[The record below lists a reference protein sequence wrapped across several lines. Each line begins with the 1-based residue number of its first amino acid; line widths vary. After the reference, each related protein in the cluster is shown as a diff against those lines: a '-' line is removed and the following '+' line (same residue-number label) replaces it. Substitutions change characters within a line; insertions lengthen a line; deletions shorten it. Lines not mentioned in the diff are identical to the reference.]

1 MELNDILNGLNGC
14 EEHKEERCGC
24 GRRGFGNNF
33 IWIIILL
40 FLLCGFGNNNN
51 NNAAVEPFFVESKK
65 TKKKIDVCK
74 TSIYTP
80 IQEQCCGM
88 PYGYGMNQNQGLG
101 GFCGYGS
108 MWWFII
114 IIIIFCGFGSFG
126 RGIGG
131 CNDICVTK

>member
-1 MELNDILNGLNGC
+1 MLMRGENNM
-14 EEHKEERCGC
+14 CG
-24 GRRGFGNNF
+24 
-33 IWIIILL
+33 
-40 FLLCGFGNNNN
+40 GFGNNNRS
-51 NNAAVEPFFVESKK
+51 AVEPFFVENKK
-65 TKKKIDVCK
+65 TTKKIDCCK

-88 PYGYGMNQNQGLG
+88 PQGYGMNQGLG

-114 IIIIFCGFGSFG
+114 IIILSCGFGSFG